1 MPEANLDLLINEI
14 NADMGEL
21 IDQSEGY
28 QAFRKDI
35 NKSDSD
41 NAYSLSRT
49 SVQRTV
55 DLEWVERIEETIIP
69 LDNIIRNPNRF
80 IKDEEEIIPI
90 EMSRKIGVE
99 SVKHLAT
106 HTNFI
111 QSVEGDRVTPN
122 KILNVYKEES
132 FATYENRFIK
142 TLLIHLEAFIEKRF
156 VGLSSQRD
164 LKNIESSYVVE
175 NFSIGEENVK
185 FKMEISVSEPS
196 INSGDLKDAPVV
208 GTESQTSL
216 HKVQRLRQIVREF
229 MSSPFMT
236 QQVKDAPLV
245 KPPIL
250 KTNLLT
256 KHQDYKR
263 ALELWQFIESYTQQ
277 GYDVS
282 TNEQK
287 SIISRG
293 YIEKM
298 KQLSY
303 LQYLY
308 LKKFSGGSVDK
319 SLDEALERQYN
330 PSMTEL
336 VFKGDD
342 VAGSGAGG
350 VGSGGAGRGQYY
362 DEYGDDMDSSSYRK
376 RHKGV
381 GIGDEVGDRKGPMGI
396 KTRNII
402 RKAFSKILGH
412 YSDDLDEVKNIF
424 ALELE
429 KHNRAVE
436 KEEKRIKAAL
446 ERIIKKQIAL
456 DIKER
461 QAEKIRLKK
470 EKEREEA
477 RLKKEKER
485 QELERIKAEE
495 RAKREE
501 ERRLAREQKEK
512 EAQEKAEARAKRQAE
527 REALLQAKEEA
538 RKLREALHVEENK
551 EVEAQKEAP
560 VQEPQEETPAEEVVE
575 PKAEPK
581 KKKPNLSKFDLA
593 KVAIDKA
600 ILRSKTASEEEIEKA
615 KFTIDTLENL
625 DNDTETES
633 SETE

>member
-14 NADMGEL
+14 NADMGEF

-111 QSVEGDRVTPN
+111 QSVEGDKVTPN

-196 INSGDLKDAPVV
+196 IKSGDLKDAPVL
-208 GTESQTSL
+208 GTESQTSI

-308 LKKFSGGSVDK
+308 LKKFTGGSVDK
-319 SLDEALERQYN
+319 SLDDALERQYN

-342 VAGSGAGG
+342 VTGSGAGG
-350 VGSGGAGRGQYY
+350 VGAGGAGRGQYY
-362 DEYGDDMDSSSYRK
+362 DEYGDDMDSSSYRR
-376 RHKGV
+376 RHKGG
-381 GIGDEVGDRKGPMGI
+381 GIGDEVGDRKGPMDI

-436 KEEKRIKAAL
+436 KEENRRFAGQGKRPDGN
-446 ERIIKKQIAL
+446 ERTQ
-456 DIKER
+456 
-461 QAEKIRLKK
+461 
-470 EKEREEA
+470 
-477 RLKKEKER
+477 
-485 QELERIKAEE
+485 
-495 RAKREE
+495 
-501 ERRLAREQKEK
+501 
-512 EAQEKAEARAKRQAE
+512 
-527 REALLQAKEEA
+527 
-538 RKLREALHVEENK
+538 
-551 EVEAQKEAP
+551 
-560 VQEPQEETPAEEVVE
+560 
-575 PKAEPK
+575 
-581 KKKPNLSKFDLA
+581 
-593 KVAIDKA
+593 
-600 ILRSKTASEEEIEKA
+600 
-615 KFTIDTLENL
+615 
-625 DNDTETES
+625 
-633 SETE
+633 